1 MVMLVVMN
9 TIRPLISIVTF
20 TFIIGLVSEDLFA
33 KGGQSTLINNGV
45 EMDVGN

>member
-1 MVMLVVMN
+1 MLVVMN
-9 TIRPLISIVTF
+9 NIRPFISIVAF
-20 TFIIGLVSEDLFA
+20 TLIVGLVSEDLFA